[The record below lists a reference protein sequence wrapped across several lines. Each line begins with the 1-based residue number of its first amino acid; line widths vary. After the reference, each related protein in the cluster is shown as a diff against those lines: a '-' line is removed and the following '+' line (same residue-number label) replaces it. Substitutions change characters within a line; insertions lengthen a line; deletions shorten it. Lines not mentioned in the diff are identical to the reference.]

1 MPINAGGISAG
12 ARKATLPMDI
22 RPVIEL
28 LRTRIGLNAESI
40 GMQALEKAV
49 RDCMEGS
56 GSSSVEQYVQTLMCV
71 PNEVDRLVESV
82 VIPETYFFRDK
93 ELFNG
98 FKEYLRRFWLDR
110 KTGAPLRVLSVP
122 CSTGEEPYSVV
133 MLLFDMNIG
142 RDRFQID
149 AVDVSVQAIEAARR
163 GVYTSYSF
171 RGSDPSLCDRYFSKS
186 AEGYVIKKEVS
197 SAVSF
202 RQGNILAW
210 DFASMR
216 AGYDVI
222 FCRNLLIYF
231 DNAAKKM
238 AVSVLSRLLNSG
250 GVLFVGHAETARL
263 SADGF
268 SRLPFPRAF
277 AYRAGADQE
286 CGMEASGRKEKRPAT
301 RAGGDAHR
309 ARAASKKTEP
319 DAKPRR
325 SGEACGHDGE
335 KRPSNAAERIAEAY
349 RLVATGELDN
359 ALRICED
366 LVAHDSY
373 SAQAYYIL
381 GQVVDATGDGYLAE
395 EYLKKAVYLDPG
407 FHDALVC
414 LAGLCERLGDAKN
427 AARFRERAG
436 RVMKRASGKQG
447 R

>member
-1 MPINAGGISAG
+1 
-12 ARKATLPMDI
+12 MDI
-22 RPVIEL
+22 RPVIEF

-40 GMQALEKAV
+40 GMQTLEKAV
-49 RDCMEGS
+49 LDCMALS
-56 GSSSVEQYVQTLMCV
+56 GSSSIEKYVQTLMCV

-98 FKEYLRRFWLDR
+98 FRDYLRRFWLDG
-110 KTGAPLRVLSVP
+110 KTSAPLRVLSVP
-122 CSTGEEPYSVV
+122 CSTGEEPYSIV

-142 RDRFQID
+142 RDRFHID
-149 AVDVSVQAIEAARR
+149 AVDISMHALEAARR
-163 GVYTSYSF
+163 GVYTAYSF
-171 RGSDPSLCDRYFSKS
+171 RGTDPSLRGRYFTEG
-186 AEGYVIKKEVS
+186 AEGYVIKEEVG
-197 SAVSF
+197 SAVNF
-202 RQGNILAW
+202 QQGNVLAR

-231 DNAAKKM
+231 DNEAKKR
-238 AVSVLSRLLNSG
+238 AVSVLSRLLNSD

-263 SADGF
+263 SSDGF
-268 SRLPFPRAF
+268 SRLAFPRAF
-277 AYRAGADQE
+277 AYRMGADPE
-286 CGMEASGRKEKRPAT
+286 HRPAGPEASGHGEERPPASA
-301 RAGGDAHR
+301 RGDVHM
-309 ARAASKKTEP
+309 ARAVSKKTEP

-325 SGEACGHDGE
+325 SGEGRDRDGA
-335 KRPSNAAERIAEAY
+335 RRLSNAAERIAEAY
-349 RLVATGELDN
+349 RLVGTGELDD

-381 GQVVDATGDGYLAE
+381 GQVVDSTGDGYLAE

-414 LAGLCERLGDAKN
+414 LADLCERLGDAKG

>member
-1 MPINAGGISAG
+1 
-12 ARKATLPMDI
+12 MDI
-22 RPVIEL
+22 TPVIEL

-40 GMQALEKAV
+40 GVQVLEKAV
-49 RDCMEGS
+49 RDCMAECGS
-56 GSSSVEQYVQTLMCV
+56 ASIEEYIQTLMCF

-98 FKEYLRRFWLDR
+98 FKEYLRQFWLDR
-110 KTGAPLRVLSVP
+110 KTSAPLRVLSVP
-122 CSTGEEPYSVV
+122 CSTGEEPYSIA

-142 RDRFQID
+142 RDRFHID
-149 AVDVSVQAIEAARR
+149 AVDISVQALDAAMR
-163 GVYTSYSF
+163 GVYTAYSF
-171 RGSDPSLCDRYFSKS
+171 RGTDPSLCNRYFSKS

-197 SAVSF
+197 SAVNF
-202 RQGNILAW
+202 QQGNILTW

-231 DNAAKKM
+231 DNAAKKK
-238 AVSVLSRLLNSG
+238 AVSVLFRLLNG
-250 GVLFVGHAETARL
+250 DGVLFVGHAETARL

-268 SRLPFPRAF
+268 SRLAFPRAF
-277 AYRAGADQE
+277 AHRIGADPE
-286 CGMEASGRKEKRPAT
+286 HRRVVPCPSGHKEKLPAA
-301 RAGGDAHR
+301 RAQGDAHR
-309 ARAASKKTEP
+309 ARVVSKKTEP
-319 DAKPRR
+319 DALPRR
-325 SGEACGHDGE
+325 SGEAHGQDAA
-335 KRPSNAAERIAEAY
+335 KSRTNAAERIAEAY
-349 RLVATGELDN
+349 RLVGAGDIDN

-381 GQVVDATGDGYLAE
+381 GQVVDSTGDGYLAE

-407 FHDALVC
+407 FHDALAY
-414 LAGLCERLGDAKN
+414 LSNLCERLGDAKN
-427 AARFRERAG
+427 AARFGERAG